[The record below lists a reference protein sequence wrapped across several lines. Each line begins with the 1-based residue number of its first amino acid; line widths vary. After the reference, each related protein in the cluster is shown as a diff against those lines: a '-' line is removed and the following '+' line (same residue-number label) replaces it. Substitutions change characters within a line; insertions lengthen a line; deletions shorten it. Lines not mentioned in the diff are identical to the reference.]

1 MNIPALYYATSKD
14 GLRPA
19 ISSTFVSRED
29 TVATDAHIIVVHKTK
44 VLFGEEFADSLPE
57 KGIMLSDKCIKDIR
71 KKEVAYVQLSS
82 DKKEIIL
89 FPELRYIH
97 KYPRIIYKLE
107 EDFEKFPNYKSIIP
121 SITEMKPID
130 KIKFGSKL
138 LNNLHKAM
146 SPDGGLG
153 SYFIY
158 NFRSSIEGC
167 LVTMPAEEIEYSE
180 SYGII
185 MPSML

>member
-97 KYPRIIYKLE
+97 KYPRIIYKLRAI
-107 EDFEKFPNYKSIIP
+107 S
-121 SITEMKPID
+121 
-130 KIKFGSKL
+130 
-138 LNNLHKAM
+138 
-146 SPDGGLG
+146 
-153 SYFIY
+153 
-158 NFRSSIEGC
+158 
-167 LVTMPAEEIEYSE
+167 
-180 SYGII
+180 
-185 MPSML
+185 